1 MIIGYNSNKS
11 KLPINKDLILA
22 AVHNNVI
29 DACKSRPLDLPTTR
43 KVIRALIG
51 KNSCKISRRER
62 LIKAFK
68 KDVSD
73 STESIL
79 SI

>member
-1 MIIGYNSNKS
+1 M
-11 KLPINKDLILA
+11 A
-22 AVHNNVI
+22 AMHNNVI
-29 DACKSRPLDLPTTR
+29 DACKSKPLDMPTTR

-51 KNSCKISRRER
+51 KNDYKTSRRER
-62 LIKAFK
+62 LIKAFR